1 MGTTVFW
8 VHTTWLSC
16 RRTCLDLEVA
26 VPCTQDQVL
35 QLKKGLLPWT
45 PSPGP
50 SAPPHSN
57 PGLQGANTSR
67 GYGGLRGIPLVF
79 LLCSFLI
86 SFLFF
91 IKVVWI
97 YNDVHVSS
105 QGSLIQLPNT
115 SVSQPDF
122 SHVGITV
129 LSRNPCAGPK
139 GLADSLFRSTTGRT

>member
-1 MGTTVFW
+1 MFW

-57 PGLQGANTSR
+57 PGLQGANTSL

-79 LLCSFLI
+79 LLCSFSI

-97 YNDVHVSS
+97 YNDVRVSS
-105 QGSLIQLPNT
+105 QGSLIRLPDT
-115 SVSQPDF
+115 SVSPSQTFPT
-122 SHVGITV
+122 SV
-129 LSRNPCAGPK
+129 LQSAEI
-139 GLADSLFRSTTGRT
+139 GRVS